1 MPPRTQFE
9 KSDVMYFYQRCFTSV
24 AIISALSLTGCVYVE
39 DDEDGDGNGYAQY
52 VNLVPQSPDIEFVVD
67 DDSEGEMSFAEAT
80 AYSYVSNVSYDIE
93 FNQILPNTEN
103 SNFIDDDSLKVDNK
117 KVHSY
122 ILYGETDYPSSL
134 EIEIDVSDVYDSDFD
149 DGYAMAQFANLASY
163 DDSVDVYILDAD
175 SSLTNQS
182 ASYTLSLADVSGDTE
197 LDAGD
202 YKIVFTESGTD
213 TILAMKND
221 ITIEEG
227 EALSYVLVSYDS
239 AGIEDSFFSIVELNS
254 SGARQ
259 LTNEAQDSYL
269 RASNNITNTSAISVA
284 QSTTSNLVA
293 EDIYFGELSDFISID
308 IDDPDEATNVDIYLR
323 DSDSQAVLE
332 STSIDFHADEIALL
346 LGSGNANSTVTSY
359 SSTEDLRI
367 IETHAK
373 LLFSHNIDN
382 ESSTSISVKV
392 IEQGSSPDSYDES
405 DSFSYLSTLDV
416 EIEAGDYDVY
426 VYDSETDDLLL
437 ETTLYDVQAS
447 DVINLVLSDYDYGGA
462 PYQVVTHYNE

>member
-1 MPPRTQFE
+1 M
-9 KSDVMYFYQRCFTSV
+9 
-24 AIISALSLTGCVYVE
+24 
-39 DDEDGDGNGYAQY
+39 
-52 VNLVPQSPDIEFVVD
+52 
-67 DDSEGEMSFAEAT
+67 
-80 AYSYVSNVSYDIE
+80 
-93 FNQILPNTEN
+93 
-103 SNFIDDDSLKVDNK
+103 
-117 KVHSY
+117 
-122 ILYGETDYPSSL
+122 

-293 EDIYFGELSDFISID
+293 EDIYFGELSDFILIA

-359 SSTEDLRI
+359 SNTEDLRI

-405 DSFSYLSTLDV
+405 DSLSYLSTLDV

-462 PYQVVTHYNE
+462 PYQVFTHYNE

>member
-1 MPPRTQFE
+1 MCIR
-9 KSDVMYFYQRCFTSV
+9 DR
-24 AIISALSLTGCVYVE
+24 
-39 DDEDGDGNGYAQY
+39 
-52 VNLVPQSPDIEFVVD
+52 
-67 DDSEGEMSFAEAT
+67 
-80 AYSYVSNVSYDIE
+80 
-93 FNQILPNTEN
+93 
-103 SNFIDDDSLKVDNK
+103 
-117 KVHSY
+117 
-122 ILYGETDYPSSL
+122 
-134 EIEIDVSDVYDSDFD
+134 
-149 DGYAMAQFANLASY
+149 
-163 DDSVDVYILDAD
+163 YILDAD

-293 EDIYFGELSDFISID
+293 EDIYFGELSDFILIA

-359 SSTEDLRI
+359 SNTEDLRI

-392 IEQGSSPDSYDES
+392 IE
-405 DSFSYLSTLDV
+405 LSL
-416 EIEAGDYDVY
+416 IH
-426 VYDSETDDLLL
+426 
-437 ETTLYDVQAS
+437 
-447 DVINLVLSDYDYGGA
+447 I
-462 PYQVVTHYNE
+462 

>member
-1 MPPRTQFE
+1 
-9 KSDVMYFYQRCFTSV
+9 MYFYKRCCISV
-24 AIISALSLTGCVYVE
+24 AIISGLSLTGCIYTGD
-39 DDEDGDGNGYAQY
+39 DDEGDGNGYAQY

-67 DDSEGEMSFAEAT
+67 DDSEGELSFTEAT

-103 SNFIDDDSLKVDNK
+103 SSFIDDETLKVDKK

-149 DGYAMAQFANLASY
+149 DGYAMVQFANLASY
-163 DDSVDVYILDAD
+163 DDAVDVYILDAD
-175 SSLTNQS
+175 GSLTNQT
-182 ASYTLSLADVSGDTE
+182 ASYTLSLADTSGDTE

-202 YKIVFTESGTD
+202 YKLVFTQSGTD

-227 EALSYVLVSYDS
+227 EALSYVLVSYES
-239 AGIEDSFFSIVELNS
+239 AGIEDTFFSIVELNN
-254 SGARQ
+254 SGSRQ

-269 RASNNITNTSAISVA
+269 RVSNNITNTNAISVA
-284 QSTTSNLVA
+284 QTTSSNIVA
-293 EDIYFGELSDFISID
+293 EDIAFGDISDFISIE
-308 IDDPDEATNVDIYLR
+308 IDEPDEATNVDVYLH
-323 DSDSQAVLE
+323 DSDTQAVLE
-332 STSIDFHADEIALL
+332 STSIDFYADQVALL
-346 LGSGNANSTVTSY
+346 LGSGNTNSTVTSY
-359 SSTEDLRI
+359 SNTEDLRV

-382 ESSTSISVKV
+382 ESSTAISVKV

-405 DSFSYLSTLDV
+405 DSFSYLSSLDV

-426 VYDSETDDLLL
+426 VYNSETNDLLL
-437 ETTLYDVQAS
+437 ETTIYDVQTS
-447 DVINLVLSDYDYGGA
+447 DVINLILSDYDYGGA
-462 PYQVVTHYNE
+462 PYQVFTVYN